1 MPDPTDVAPSGP
13 VGRLLAVV
21 RAVRRWTDRPVVGR
35 SLVALAVTALVVG
48 AVSAYRSLPDDASID
63 WRLLSLVGLLG
74 TPLTVALSALG
85 YRLAAAGAGVDERL
99 VDSVRISVYGT
110 AANLLPIPGGS
121 LVRIEALRRAG
132 VTIGTATGVTIAVG
146 IVWLGVSLTMAGAI
160 GLWTTPGL
168 AVVFLVAG
176 AVPLLAAWR
185 ILDRVGAH
193 WHVAAGLIAVHV
205 GVAVVQAARF
215 WITISAIGASP
226 SVAQTFA
233 LGVSVSVAAAAG
245 FLPGGL
251 GVREA
256 VATALGP
263 LIGLTAAQTFLA
275 TLLDRIAG
283 LAAIAVIAVVVLA
296 ATRGDA
302 RRLVADAPG
311 SLAPP
316 DRPSSRT
323 T

>member
-1 MPDPTDVAPSGP
+1 MSDPTAAAVAGP
-13 VGRLLAVV
+13 VGRLHDLVRSVRRAAERPAVSRALVVLAV
-21 RAVRRWTDRPVVGR
+21 G
-35 SLVALAVTALVVG
+35 ALVVG
-48 AVSAYRSLPDDASID
+48 AVGAVRSLPDDATVD
-63 WRLLSLVGLLG
+63 WPMLALVGLVG

-121 LVRIEALRRAG
+121 IVRIEALRRAG
-132 VTIGTATGVTIAVG
+132 VSLGAATGVTIAVG
-146 IVWLGVSLTMAGAI
+146 VVWLGVSLTMAGLI

-168 AVVFLVAG
+168 AALFLLGG

-185 ILDRVGAH
+185 ILDRVGAG
-193 WHVAAGLIAVHV
+193 WQVGAALVAVHV
-205 GVAVVQAARF
+205 GVAVVQAARI
-215 WITISAIGASP
+215 WVAVSAIGASP
-226 SVAQTFA
+226 TVAQSFA

-256 VATALGP
+256 VATVLGP
-263 LIGLTAAQTFLA
+263 LIGLTAAETFLA

-283 LAAIAVIAVVVLA
+283 LVAIAVIAVVVLV

-302 RRLVADAPG
+302 RRLVPDPPG
-311 SLAPP
+311 SLAPS
-316 DRPSSRT
+316 DRPSRRT